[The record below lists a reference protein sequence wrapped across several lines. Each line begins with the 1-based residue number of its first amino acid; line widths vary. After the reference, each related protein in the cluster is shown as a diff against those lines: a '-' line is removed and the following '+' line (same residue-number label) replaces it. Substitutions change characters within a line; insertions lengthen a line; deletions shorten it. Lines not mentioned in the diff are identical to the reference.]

1 MSLLKASC
9 FVRTWRSVVIRTA
22 SSNGPQAN
30 TDPSSTPEQK
40 LMKKWGTDNVR
51 IAQQLEE
58 GTVKPFNTIPG
69 PRSFSFLGTKPL
81 FWKIVG
87 KYDKDQHMDT
97 YYKFYKEFGEIVRED
112 VHPKHPLVHI
122 YNPADMQTMF
132 IYEGTYPMRY
142 SHMVLEKYRLEKPEV
157 YASGGILPSNGPAWY
172 ALRKK
177 FQKSLQDYREV
188 EKYVGRVE
196 EITDEFLEA
205 RIQPGIIEDCS
216 QEVARLFMELT
227 SLVAFDERFHAFSE
241 AEMRP
246 DSRSS
251 RLMGSASVINCSIM
265 KTNLNH
271 ILWRLFPQ
279 LSKAWRDLVVAH
291 AYVEEVALEQIAK
304 KMAYIKE
311 IDATRPENRAPT
323 STLESY
329 LRLKD
334 TDIRDIT
341 GMIVDL
347 LLGGSDTITSS
358 MSYLLHNLS
367 RHPAVQEKIYDECLR
382 IQPDDNGRLPQ
393 DVAQK
398 ATYTSQVIRESLRIN
413 PVAIGIGRVLPVDVV
428 MSGYH
433 VPKFTHIVSQNQVA
447 CRLPQYFDD
456 PLEFRPERWERR
468 RYIRG
473 EDHLQ
478 EERLVSEKCLSIPF
492 SHGSRVC
499 IAKKV
504 AELDMI
510 VLLLKLCRRYTMRWA
525 GAPKVGMRTVLVH
538 QPDTPIRIEF
548 TERKSLA
555 DSSTPSPRT

>member
-1 MSLLKASC
+1 MSLLKATS
-9 FVRTWRSVVIRTA
+9 FIRTSKCILSRTL
-22 SSNGPQAN
+22 SSTQQAN
-30 TDPSSTPEQK
+30 VDPSRTPEQK

-51 IAQQLEE
+51 IAEKLETGE
-58 GTVKPFNTIPG
+58 VKPFNKIPG

-87 KYDKDQHMDT
+87 KYDRDQHMDT
-97 YYKFYKEFGEIVRED
+97 YFKFYKEFGQIVRED
-112 VHPKHPLVHI
+112 VHPKHSLVHI

-132 IYEGTYPMRY
+132 IYEGTYPQRY
-142 SHMVLEKYRLEKPEV
+142 SHMVLEKYRLEKPQV

-177 FQKSLQDYREV
+177 FQKSLQDYKEV
-188 EKYVGRVE
+188 EKYVERVE
-196 EITDEFLEA
+196 QITEEFLDA

-227 SLVAFDERFHAFSE
+227 SLVAFDERFYAFSE

-251 RLMGSASVINCSIM
+251 RLMESASIINCCIM
-265 KTNLNH
+265 KTNQNH
-271 ILWRLFPQ
+271 ILWRVLPQ
-279 LSKAWRDLVVAH
+279 LSRAWRELVVAH

-304 KMAYIKE
+304 KIAYMKE
-311 IDATRPENRAPT
+311 IDAKNPENRTHT
-323 STLESY
+323 SILESY

-334 TDIRDIT
+334 TDIREIT

-358 MSYLLHNLS
+358 TSYMLHNLS
-367 RHPAVQEKIYDECLR
+367 KHPEVQDKIYEESVRL
-382 IQPDDNGRLPQ
+382 QPDGKLPH

-398 ATYTSQVIRESLRIN
+398 ATYTNQVIRESLRIN

-433 VPKFTHIVSQNQVA
+433 IPKFTHIVSQNQVA
-447 CRLPQYFDD
+447 CQLPQYFED
-456 PLEFRPERWERR
+456 PLAFKPERWEKRR
-468 RYIRG
+468 FFRNEGRN
-473 EDHLQ
+473 
-478 EERLVSEKCLSIPF
+478 EEQLLSEKCLSIPF

-499 IAKKV
+499 VAKKI

-510 VLLLKLCRRYTMRWA
+510 VLLLKLCRRYKMEWK

-538 QPDTPIRIEF
+538 QPDTPIRIKF
-548 TERKSLA
+548 TERK
-555 DSSTPSPRT
+555 

>member
-1 MSLLKASC
+1 
-9 FVRTWRSVVIRTA
+9 
-22 SSNGPQAN
+22 
-30 TDPSSTPEQK
+30 
-40 LMKKWGTDNVR
+40 MKKWGTDSVR
-51 IAQQLEE
+51 IAERLEA
-58 GTVKPFNTIPG
+58 GKVKPFNTIPG
-69 PRSFSFLGTKPL
+69 PKSFSFLGTKPL

-87 KYDKDQHMDT
+87 KYDRNQHMDT
-97 YYKFYKEFGEIVRED
+97 YFKFYKEFGQIVRED

-132 IYEGTYPMRY
+132 IYEGTYPQRY

-177 FQKSLQDYREV
+177 FQKSLQDYKEV

-196 EITDEFLEA
+196 QITDEFLDA
-205 RIQPGIIEDCS
+205 RMRPGIIEDCS
-216 QEVARLFMELT
+216 QEIARLFMELT
-227 SLVAFDERFHAFSE
+227 SLVAFDERFYAFSD
-241 AEMRP
+241 AELHP
-246 DSRSS
+246 ESRSS
-251 RLMGSASVINCSIM
+251 RLMRSASIINCCIM
-265 KTNLNH
+265 QTNQNH

-279 LSKAWRDLVVAH
+279 LSRAWRKLVVAH
-291 AYVEEVALEQIAK
+291 AFVEEVALEQIAK

-311 IDATRPENRAPT
+311 IDATKPENRAPT
-323 STLESY
+323 SILESY

-358 MSYLLHNLS
+358 MSYMLHNLS
-367 RHPAVQEKIYDECLR
+367 RHPEVQDKVYDESLR
-382 IQPDDNGRLPQ
+382 IQPDHDGKLPH

-433 VPKFTHIVSQNQVA
+433 IPKFTHIVSQNQVA
-447 CRLPQYFDD
+447 CQLPQYFDE
-456 PLEFRPERWERR
+456 PLAFRPERWEKR
-468 RYIRG
+468 RYIRS
-473 EDHLQ
+473 
-478 EERLVSEKCLSIPF
+478 EEHTHEQLVSEKCLSIPF

-510 VLLLKLCRRYTMRWA
+510 VLLLKLCRRYKMEWV

-538 QPDTPIRIEF
+538 QPDTPIRIKF
-548 TERKSLA
+548 TERK
-555 DSSTPSPRT
+555 